1 MANYTAEDRAKAA
14 ELYQQVGATEAAR
27 QIGCSR
33 RTIFNWLGD
42 DIARAHAEKTK
53 AATEASRVR
62 SEALREQIKVDLLET
77 VLDLLSR
84 LKEPYY
90 EYDQKGN
97 RSIYHVP
104 PAQASQQMMTA
115 VGIAIDKF
123 RIEAGEVTSRKGK
136 VFSGESDADRELA
149 RMVDEFRRQS
159 IGPMP
164 EHEALDGAAP
174 PL

>member
-1 MANYTAEDRAKAA
+1 MATYSEQERARAVQ
-14 ELYQQVGATEAAR
+14 LYQDVGATEAAR

-42 DIARAHAEKTK
+42 DIARAHSEKTK
-53 AATEASRVR
+53 AGIEASRVR
-62 SEALREQIKVDLLET
+62 SEGLREQIRVELLET
-77 VLDLLSR
+77 ALDLLSR

-90 EYDQKGN
+90 EYDRMGN
-97 RSIYHVP
+97 RSIFHVP
-104 PAQASQQMMTA
+104 PAGASQQLMTA
-115 VGIAIDKF
+115 IGIAIDKF
-123 RIEAGEVTSRKGK
+123 RLEAGEVTSRKSK
-136 VFSGESDADRELA
+136 IVAGESDADRELM

-174 PL
+174 TV